1 MEQAEGTVGMR
12 LIISGMQVEQL
23 GKTSGVFS
31 GRNRQYGFRSSKRVS
46 EGFGVINGEGNGTA
60 HGIYGV
66 AGSQTMTEVRD
77 DGRQEGE
84 G

>member
-1 MEQAEGTVGMR
+1 MR
-12 LIISGMQVEQL
+12 LIIGGMQVEQL

-46 EGFGVINGEGNGTA
+46 EGFGVITGEGNGA
-60 HGIYGV
+60 EQGIYGV
-66 AGSQTMTEVRD
+66 AGSQITEVSE

-84 G
+84 AEG